1 MKSRAAF
8 LLMALIMVASGA
20 RADSISGGNAT
31 LTKGDRVQLEY
42 VSSGEAFKAFKPYIR
57 QLSSPGG
64 VNLLRDNVAD
74 HIHHHALMFAV
85 AVDGVDFWSE
95 QKNCGKQLQ
104 KSLSFRGTGG
114 KPGNWARRLLQ
125 GELEW
130 VSSDGKPIAKE
141 SRTIELYGGTPDCTM
156 LTWRTRLSPPAD
168 KQSIQ
173 VTGSHYFG
181 LGIRFVE
188 SMDKADS
195 FMFAEI
201 DAKSTVVRGSEK
213 VTPSKWVAFSG
224 PVDGKVVTVAMF
236 DYPNNQRKAYWFT
249 MYDAFAYLSA
259 TINLFREPLTVKADQ
274 PLDLRYG
281 LAVWDGKVDRQQ
293 VEKACQHWLQLVD
306 AAK

>member
-1 MKSRAAF
+1 
-8 LLMALIMVASGA
+8 
-20 RADSISGGNAT
+20 
-31 LTKGDRVQLEY
+31 LTKGHRVQLEY
-42 VSSGEAFKAFKPYIR
+42 VSSGEAFKAFKPYVR

-95 QKNCGKQLQ
+95 QENSGKQLQ
-104 KSLSFRGTGG
+104 NSLSFRGTGG

-130 VSSDGKPIAKE
+130 VSTDGKAIAKE

-156 LTWRTRLSPPAD
+156 LTWRTRLSPPAG

-201 DAKSTVVRGSEK
+201 DAKSTVIRGSEK
-213 VTPSKWVAFSG
+213 VTPSKWVAFTG
-224 PVDGKVVTVAMF
+224 PVEGKVVTVAVF
-236 DYPNNQRKAYWFT
+236 DHPQNLRKTHWFT
-249 MYDAFAYLSA
+249 MHDPFSYLSA
-259 TINLFREPLTVKADQ
+259 TINLLREPLTVKADQ

-281 LAVWDGKVDRQQ
+281 LAVWDGKVDREQ
-293 VEKACQHWLQLVD
+293 VEKGYGRWLELVEGG
-306 AAK
+306 K